1 MFKRVDVLA
10 IAILIALIYL
20 GVVIGLQMEYGLS
33 TWAEDQHLNILGD
46 SIGGLTA
53 PLALIFLVAAVII
66 QRQELILT
74 KKELAASAKALSDQV
89 IEQRQHREF
98 VGQQTEL
105 MRKEAEASAENTR
118 KAYKL
123 SLFDRRYAIYLDL
136 KGLRDRMRG
145 GGVQWW
151 NLAENLYDLNNRAR
165 FLFGDDLNNWLQ
177 WLRDEVE
184 QTARLS
190 DSVNKLTSD
199 GWIKASDLDP
209 SIRDEVSSGHAQLE
223 AKYSVVM
230 TNLDHHVLYKVFA
243 ESMEVTD

>member
-1 MFKRVDVLA
+1 
-10 IAILIALIYL
+10 
-20 GVVIGLQMEYGLS
+20 
-33 TWAEDQHLNILGD
+33 
-46 SIGGLTA
+46 
-53 PLALIFLVAAVII
+53 
-66 QRQELILT
+66 
-74 KKELAASAKALSDQV
+74 
-89 IEQRQHREF
+89 
-98 VGQQTEL
+98 
-105 MRKEAEASAENTR
+105 
-118 KAYKL
+118 
-123 SLFDRRYAIYLDL
+123 
-136 KGLRDRMRG
+136 MRG